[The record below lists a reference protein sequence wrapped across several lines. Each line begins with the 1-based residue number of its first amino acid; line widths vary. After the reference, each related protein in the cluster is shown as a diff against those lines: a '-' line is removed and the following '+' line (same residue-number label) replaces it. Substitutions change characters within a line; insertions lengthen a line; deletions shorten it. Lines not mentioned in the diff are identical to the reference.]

1 MNDDFNTRVAIV
13 EVQTVV
19 KYLRE
24 KLDSNLEDEIS
35 ACVSWLSEFAG
46 DVLGI
51 LPDDEMIR
59 KDILDVENEKMK
71 IRDQVM
77 DLIEQR
83 QIARNNKDWDNAD
96 QIRDKLN
103 DIGVIVEDS
112 PNGPIW
118 KLK

>member
-1 MNDDFNTRVAIV
+1 
-13 EVQTVV
+13 
-19 KYLRE
+19 
-24 KLDSNLEDEIS
+24 
-35 ACVSWLSEFAG
+35 
-46 DVLGI
+46 
-51 LPDDEMIR
+51 MIR

-71 IRDQVM
+71 IHDQVM
-77 DLIEQR
+77 DLIDQR
-83 QIARNNKDWDNAD
+83 QIARKNKDWDNAD